1 MAEGPAGSVLV
12 VIPTYNER
20 DNLEPLLA
28 RMHAVVPDAPAVEAP
43 VPVVEVPPELVAEDL
58 RVFFG

>member
-20 DNLEPLLA
+20 DNIEPLLA
-28 RMHAVVPDAPAVEAP
+28 RLHAAVPDGRTP
-43 VPVVEVPPELVAEDL
+43 
-58 RVFFG
+58 